1 MYFCCVWFCLFVCLS
16 IKKKKKRKIGRNFF
30 DKTLFRSI
38 FTRTQEEKQGERK
51 TWSDNNNNN
60 NNDDDD
66 DDDVDVDAKDFVS
79 VIRQKKRSNR
89 KYS

>member
-1 MYFCCVWFCLFVCLS
+1 MVLFVCLS
-16 IKKKKKRKIGRNFF
+16 LDKKELKKKIGRNFF

-38 FTRTQEEKQGERK
+38 FTTTQEEKQGERK
-51 TWSDNNNNN
+51 TWSDNNNNNNNN

>member
-1 MYFCCVWFCLFVCLS
+1 MVLFVCLS
-16 IKKKKKRKIGRNFF
+16 LDKKELKKKKIGRNFF

-38 FTRTQEEKQGERK
+38 FSTTQEEKQGERK

-60 NNDDDD
+60 NNNDDDD
-66 DDDVDVDAKDFVS
+66 DDDDDDDAKDFVS

>member
-1 MYFCCVWFCLFVCLS
+1 MVLFVCLS
-16 IKKKKKRKIGRNFF
+16 LDKKEKKRKIGRNF

-38 FTRTQEEKQGERK
+38 FTTTQEEKQGERK
-51 TWSDNNNNN
+51 TWSDNNNN

>member
-1 MYFCCVWFCLFVCLS
+1 MVLFVCLS
-16 IKKKKKRKIGRNFF
+16 LDKKELKKKKIGRNFF